1 VLKKTIR
8 TGDSRTLT
16 AAVANST
23 HDSKDAS
30 TRHGNESHSAAAA
43 VADNSQH
50 RRSKKQQHVSEA
62 SLLPESSVDNVDVES
77 NNAGIISQHSAVG
90 DVESNNAGIIS
101 QHSAVGDVESNNAG
115 VISQHSAVGDV
126 ESNNAGVISQ
136 HSAVGDV
143 DVDCASADVAS
154 SSQHTGLS
162 HSAKKRQRLSQASL
176 LKNTSATDVSSG
188 HDMHAV
194 ESSMPDAALSLQ
206 HSVVGG
212 TVDNVESYN
221 AVADGSNSSQLS
233 RVSRSANKQ
242 QSLSQASATAD
253 AALSLQHTVVGGTV
267 DNVESYNAVA
277 DGSSSS
283 QRSGLSRSTKKQ
295 QHFSQASWLKKSTRT
310 GDSGIH
316 HVGDVEVSHAMA
328 DVGNRSQ
335 HTVDD
340 GESNSTAAA
349 LNNTEHTVST
359 LSRGA
364 PTMQSVVDVVNAED
378 STNDEPG

>member
-1 VLKKTIR
+1 MLKKTIR

-77 NNAGIISQHSAVG
+77 NNAGI
-90 DVESNNAGIIS
+90 
-101 QHSAVGDVESNNAG
+101 
-115 VISQHSAVGDV
+115 
-126 ESNNAGVISQ
+126 ISQ